1 MEKFSVFKNYEPGEP
16 NCRIYVKNL
25 AKQVQEKVCKEEK
38 LNICQKGFL
47 ATFLYQS
54 FNSRISSSFSEDM
67 LTLSQ
72 NWNEICKLK

>member
-38 LNICQKGFL
+38 INISHKGFS
-47 ATFLYQS
+47 AAFLNQP
-54 FNSRISSSFSEDM
+54 FNSRISSSFLEDM
-67 LTLSQ
+67 LTLSL